1 MKGRGIN
8 DLILIDTSVLLEAD
22 KIDLFGELE
31 NFKFLGEPAVTK
43 QVLNEIENLAK
54 RNRYKRVARLALEFI
69 KKRGVKIIDARGRD
83 ADESLLN
90 AALDLECA
98 VVTNDEKLIK
108 LLKQKNIRVIR
119 VRQLKRLELV

>member
-1 MKGRGIN
+1 MKGRDIN
-8 DLILIDTSVLLEAD
+8 NLILIDTSVLLEAHR
-22 KIDLFGELE
+22 IDLFGELE

-43 QVLNEIENLAK
+43 QVLNEIKNFTK
-54 RNRYKRVARLALEFI
+54 RNRYKRVARLALELI
-69 KKRGVKIIDARGRD
+69 KKRGVKIIDVRGRD

-98 VVTNDEKLIK
+98 VITNDEKLIK

>member
-1 MKGRGIN
+1 MKGRDIN
-8 DLILIDTSVLLEAD
+8 NLILIDTSVLLEAD

-43 QVLNEIENLAK
+43 QVLNEIKNFTK
-54 RNRYKRVARLALEFI
+54 RNRYKRVARLALELI
-69 KKRGVKIIDARGRD
+69 KKRGVKIIDVRGRD

-98 VVTNDEKLIK
+98 VITNDEKLIK

>member
-8 DLILIDTSVLLEAD
+8 NLILIDTSVLLEAHR
-22 KIDLFGELE
+22 IDLFGELE

-43 QVLNEIENLAK
+43 QVLNEIKNFTK
-54 RNRYKRVARLALEFI
+54 RNRYKRVARLALELI
-69 KKRGVKIIDARGRD
+69 KKRGVKIIDVRGRD

-90 AALDLECA
+90 AALDLGCA
-98 VVTNDEKLIK
+98 VITNDEKLIK

>member
-1 MKGRGIN
+1 MKGRDIN
-8 DLILIDTSVLLEAD
+8 DLILIDTSVLLEAHR
-22 KIDLFGELE
+22 IDLFGELE

-43 QVLNEIENLAK
+43 QVLNEIKNFTK
-54 RNRYKRVARLALEFI
+54 RNRYKRVARLALELI
-69 KKRGVKIIDARGRD
+69 KKRGVKIIDVRGRD

-98 VVTNDEKLIK
+98 VITNDEKLIK

>member
-8 DLILIDTSVLLEAD
+8 NLILIDTSVLLEAHR
-22 KIDLFGELE
+22 IDLFGELE

-43 QVLNEIENLAK
+43 QVLNEIKNFTK
-54 RNRYKRVARLALEFI
+54 RNRYKRVARLALELI
-69 KKRGVKIIDARGRD
+69 KKRGVKIIDVRGRD

-98 VVTNDEKLIK
+98 VITNDEKLIK

>member
-8 DLILIDTSVLLEAD
+8 NLILIDTSVLLEAHR
-22 KIDLFGELE
+22 IDLFGELE

-43 QVLNEIENLAK
+43 QVLNEIKNFTK
-54 RNRYKRVARLALEFI
+54 RNRYKRVARLALELI
-69 KKRGVKIIDARGRD
+69 KKRGVKIIDVRGRD

-90 AALDLECA
+90 AAFDLGCA

>member
-1 MKGRGIN
+1 MKGRDIN
-8 DLILIDTSVLLEAD
+8 NLILIDTSVLLEAD

-98 VVTNDEKLIK
+98 VITNDEKLIK